1 MLLNY
6 FRKTENLK
14 ATIILISHLI
24 IKIKKFIMFKKIS
37 LIAFVTLLLASCD
50 IGREEYSS
58 CPVVIGVRATSV
70 TGPSETAVDI
80 PIILEVSYKTKKNC
94 GDFVSFYSSASSGP
108 LSDIIT
114 VNVNYDACSCDEVES
129 TEKEN
134 YTFKK
139 STPGVYSVK
148 FRQTNET
155 FIVHTVTVQ

>member
-1 MLLNY
+1 
-6 FRKTENLK
+6 
-14 ATIILISHLI
+14 
-24 IKIKKFIMFKKIS
+24 MFKKIS

-50 IGREEYSS
+50 ISREESSS

-70 TGPSETAVDI
+70 TGPSETAVDV

-94 GDFVSFYSSASSGP
+94 GDFASFYSSASSGP

-139 STPGVYSVK
+139 SLPGIYQVK
-148 FRQTNET
+148 FKETNET